1 MYIDGKWVDVKPSQR
16 EGNVGKGG
24 RSSAKIGPKG
34 KYIKLVGSRNC
45 LVGGSRMNTGSVFR
59 AGGSSLEQG
68 SSITVDLQGMLT
80 DELSL

>member
-34 KYIKLVGSRNC
+34 KYIKLVGSRNI
-45 LVGGSRMNTGSVFR
+45 NSVFILLPSTKQFR
-59 AGGSSLEQG
+59 IVWLVEVG
-68 SSITVDLQGMLT
+68 
-80 DELSL
+80 